1 MGYRR
6 QKIYSRYNNKYA
18 MSGGYDSTGRWRSE
32 AWHMDGGANDEGWH
46 QAYCNR
52 CGKVTEHGRGSGC
65 VPCGDRIVASRVR
78 RKKKANPA
86 NSDWKLERQIDLDR
100 AAVLRIYKVNAGSL
114 PNFLESLN
122 EQLSNNWKARYD
134 KTVRARK
141 LTAKQIEVGAK
152 VLKNIVDQDI
162 IDRLW
167 TRTSPRNA
175 DAELKIGSIVRME
188 STCDPRIVTG
198 KNCPWSR
205 YDNEF
210 EIKSLLSPDMGSTWT
225 SDVKSYVVIK

>member
-6 QKIYSRYNNKYA
+6 NYSNRRYNNYA
-18 MSGGYDSTGRWRSE
+18 MAGGYDSTGRWRSE

-46 QAYCNR
+46 QAYCNY
-52 CGKVTEHGRGSGC
+52 CGKETEHGRGSGC
-65 VPCGDRIVASRVR
+65 VPCGDRMVATRNKP
-78 RKKKANPA
+78 KKKAVSS
-86 NSDWKLERQIDLDR
+86 NSNWKLERQVHLDR
-100 AAVLRIYKVNAGSL
+100 AAVIRIYEANAGSL
-114 PNFLESLN
+114 PNFLKSLDD
-122 EQLSNNWKARYD
+122 QLSNNWKARYD

-167 TRTSPRNA
+167 SRTSPRNA
-175 DAELKIGSIVRME
+175 DAEMKVGSIIRLD
-188 STCDPRIVTG
+188 SACDPRIVTG

-210 EIKSLLSPDMGSTWT
+210 EIKSLRNPDMGSSWSSDT
-225 SDVKSYVVIK
+225 SRYVVIK